1 VILNYSRMKRI
12 LAQGFTLVEL
22 LIVIALLGVIA
33 TIVIAAI
40 NPIEQ
45 ANKAR
50 DAGYKNDASE
60 LVSAVQ
66 RYYASQSNFPWTTVN
81 VANTADIKFGWVSAD
96 DISVGLCAAT
106 GTACRSAASPAPL
119 IGSYEVETSFLSK
132 AWIGAAGVG
141 DKLYIGKATG
151 SSSGVYVCWV
161 PRANSNRQALITGC
175 TGTTPDCKMANLAAT
190 GGFAGAG
197 TPVYAEGC
205 TTPGDANWA
214 PTSGFPT
221 CAECVP
227 E

>member
-1 VILNYSRMKRI
+1 MKRI

-60 LVSAVQ
+60 LVSAIQ
-66 RYYASQSNFPWTTVN
+66 RYYASQSNFPWTTLN
-81 VANTADIKFGWVSAD
+81 PATTADAQFGWVSAD
-96 DISVGLCAAT
+96 AVTVGLCAAA
-106 GTACRSAASPAPL
+106 GTACQSSAASPAPL
-119 IGSYEVETSFLSK
+119 IGSYELQTSFLSK
-132 AWIGAAGVG
+132 AWIGAGNQS
-141 DKLYIGKATG
+141 DKLYIGKAPG

-175 TGTTPDCKMANLAAT
+175 SGTTPNCKMVDLN
-190 GGFAGAG
+190 GGTAGFTSAG
-197 TPVYAEGC
+197 TPSYTGGC
-205 TTPGDANWA
+205 LTPGVTTWA
-214 PTSGFPT
+214 PTGSNLPS

>member
-1 VILNYSRMKRI
+1 MKRI

-60 LVSAVQ
+60 LVSAIQ
-66 RYYASQSNFPWTTVN
+66 RYYASQSNFPWTTLN
-81 VANTADIKFGWVSAD
+81 PATTADAAFGWVSAD
-96 DISVGLCAAT
+96 SITVGLCAAA
-106 GTACRSAASPAPL
+106 GTACQSAAASPAPL
-119 IGSYEVETSFLSK
+119 IGSYELQTSFLSK
-132 AWIGAAGVG
+132 AWIGAGSQS
-141 DKLYIGKATG
+141 DRLFIGKATG
-151 SSSGVYVCWV
+151 SSSGVYVCWI
-161 PRANSNRQALITGC
+161 PKANSNRQTLITSCAAGS
-175 TGTTPDCKMANLAAT
+175 TVSCKMANLTIA
-190 GGFAGAG
+190 GGFTSAG
-197 TPVYAEGC
+197 TPSYTGGC
-205 TTPGDANWA
+205 TTPTDAAWA
-214 PTSGFPT
+214 PTGSNLPS

>member
-1 VILNYSRMKRI
+1 MKRI

-60 LVSAVQ
+60 MVSAVQ
-66 RYYASQSNFPWTTVN
+66 RYYASESNFPWTTLDPTK
-81 VANTADIKFGWVSAD
+81 TADLQFGWVSAD
-96 DISVGLCAAT
+96 DVTVGLCAAA
-106 GTACRSAASPAPL
+106 GTACQSTAASPAPL
-119 IGSYEVETSFLSK
+119 ISSYELATSFLSK
-132 AWIGAAGVG
+132 AWIGAGSQS

-151 SSSGVYVCWV
+151 SSSGVYVCWI
-161 PRANSNRQALITGC
+161 PKSSSNRQALITSCASGS
-175 TGTTPDCKMANLAAT
+175 TVSCKMANLSIS
-190 GGFAGAG
+190 GGFTSAG
-197 TPVYAEGC
+197 TPSYTGSC
-205 TTPGDANWA
+205 TNPNDAAWA
-214 PTSGFPT
+214 PTGSNLPS

>member
-66 RYYASQSNFPWTTVN
+66 RYYAGQSNYPWTAVN
-81 VANTADIKFGWVSAD
+81 IANTADLAFGWVSAD
-96 DISVGLCAAT
+96 DVSVGLCAAT
-106 GTACRSAASPAPL
+106 NCRSSASPAPL
-119 IGSYEVETSFLSK
+119 VASYELQTSFLSK
-132 AWIGAAGVG
+132 AWIGVTGLG
-141 DKLYIGKATG
+141 DRLYIGKAAG
-151 SSSGVYVCWV
+151 PSSGVYVCWV

-175 TGTTPDCKMANLAAT
+175 TSATPDCKMVNLSDTNKFSA
-190 GGFAGAG
+190 AG
-197 TPVYAEGC
+197 TPIYLEGC
-205 TTPGDANWA
+205 TTPTDTKWA
-214 PTSGFPT
+214 PTSGLPN

>member
-1 VILNYSRMKRI
+1 MKKV

-50 DAGYKNDASE
+50 DAGYKSDASE

-66 RYYASQSNFPWTTVN
+66 RYYASQNQFPWTTLN
-81 VANTADIKFGWVSAD
+81 STEYATADKAFGWVNAA
-96 DISVGLCAAT
+96 DISVGLCAAAGASCQT
-106 GTACRSAASPAPL
+106 TTASPAPL
-119 IGSYEVETSFLSK
+119 ISSYELETSFLSK
-132 AWIGAAGVG
+132 SWIGTGVG
-141 DKLYIGKATG
+141 AGDMLYIGKATG
-151 SSSGVYVCWV
+151 ASSGVYVCWV
-161 PRANSNRQALITGC
+161 PKSSANRQNLINSCSATS
-175 TGTTPDCKMANLAAT
+175 TSACKMMDLSAT
-190 GGFAGAG
+190 GGFTASG
-197 TPVYAEGC
+197 TPVKSTTC
-205 TTPGDANWA
+205 TSPNDTAWSPA
-214 PTSGFPT
+214 SGLLPS